1 MKKIKIVKFI
11 ITGAFIFFLAYTNK
25 NRIPVPTE
33 LRTFDFI
40 TSNGVD
46 INLNSGEN
54 DNGSDYANLLSQSD
68 SKSSKNFSISYISTA
83 ELSEESNK
91 SNENKNVLNVKSA
104 TLNGAVRQ
112 LQSLTNKSLNDSH
125 LEYILIGEKTAEE
138 NLGYFVRHY
147 SKSPSIHFGVN
158 VFVTKGMTSEEFMEK
173 ILTSEIDADARINGL
188 LNDKTQISSTT
199 KINIKDL
206 LQIFYTKDKTG
217 LIPALEVVESPIKSE
232 NKSNDK
238 QNNSDNST
246 NSDKKY
252 TFGFYGLGIIK
263 DGKLTDY
270 LENSLV
276 RSYIILTKNLKATD
290 IEITD
295 ENGDLSTFPVKN
307 SSNKI
312 SFKFGGENPNEPVK
326 VIFNIDI
333 DTNFDE
339 TAAAEQILTDENI
352 PKLNALQ
359 EKVIKSEIEKI
370 IEKSRN
376 TGADFLNLGGTFAF
390 QHPYKWHVIE
400 KDWDNI
406 FKNLDYEINVSTNIK
421 RYYNINSY
429 DEEI

>member
-1 MKKIKIVKFI
+1 MNKIKIVKLI
-11 ITGAFIFFLAYTNK
+11 ITGTFIFFLAYTNK
-25 NRIPVPTE
+25 NRIPMPTE

-40 TSNGVD
+40 TSSGVD
-46 INLNSGEN
+46 INLNNYSDFEN
-54 DNGSDYANLLSQSD
+54 LSN
-68 SKSSKNFSISYISTA
+68 KSNSKNFSISYISSA
-83 ELSEESNK
+83 EVSEESDK
-91 SNENKNVLNVKSA
+91 SNENKNIFNVRSA
-104 TLNGAVRQ
+104 TLNGAIRQ

-125 LEYILIGEKTAEE
+125 LEYILIGEKTAKE
-138 NLGYFVRHY
+138 NLGYFVQHY

-158 VFVTKGMTSEEFMEK
+158 AFVTKDMTSEEFMEK

-188 LNDKTQISSTT
+188 LNDKTQISSMT

-206 LQIFYTKDKTG
+206 LQIFYSKNKTG
-217 LIPALEVVESPIKSE
+217 LIPALEVIKSPVKNE
-232 NKSNDK
+232 GKSGDES
-238 QNNSDNST
+238 NNSENP
-246 NSDKKY
+246 DKEY
-252 TFGFYGLGIIK
+252 TFEFYGLGIIK
-263 DGKLTDY
+263 DGKLADY

-276 RSYIILTKNLKATD
+276 RSYIILTKNLKSTD

-312 SFKFGGENPNEPVK
+312 SFEFDGENPDEPTK

-339 TAAAEQILTDENI
+339 TTAIEKILTDDNI

-359 EKVIKSEIEKI
+359 NEAIKSEIEKI
-370 IEKSRN
+370 IEKSKS
-376 TGADFLNLGGTFAF
+376 TDADFLNLGGTFAV

-400 KDWDNI
+400 KNWGNI
-406 FKNLDYEINVSTNIK
+406 FKNLDYEIKVSTKIK

-429 DEEI
+429 DDTNNANTV